1 VGKWLTLGRQIHT
14 VMPKGH
20 FTPFT
25 KQQEQKIKDE
35 FLLKPVKR
43 LADEVGCTYGRIMR
57 FLKKNSLE
65 IPKALIEQRKLD
77 SRKKKGDVPF
87 NKGKKQTDYMTT
99 DAIKRTKK
107 TRFKKGNEPHNTNP
121 KGNGAIVTRQDTSGR
136 SYKYIRI
143 KTGVWDLYHRIV
155 WEKANGKIPDN
166 HLVVFKDDNTENTTI
181 ENLELI
187 TMTENMYRNSK
198 LNYPKE
204 IIPSL
209 LLNKKIE
216 NKLNTLQNG

>member
-1 VGKWLTLGRQIHT
+1 
-14 VMPKGH
+14 MPKGY
-20 FTPFT
+20 FVPFT

-35 FLLKPVKR
+35 FLLKPIKR
-43 LADEVGCTYGRIMR
+43 LADELNTTYGRIMR
-57 FLKKNSLE
+57 FLKKNDLE

-87 NKGKKQTDYMTT
+87 NKGKKQTDYMTIG
-99 DAIKRTKK
+99 AIKRTKK
-107 TRFKKGNEPHNTNP
+107 TRFKKGSEPHNTNP
-121 KGNGAIVTRQDTSGR
+121 KGNGAIVIRQDTSER

-143 KTGVWDLYHRIV
+143 KKGVWELYHRIV

-166 HLVVFKDDNTENTTI
+166 HLVVFKDGNTENTTI

-198 LNYPKE
+198 HNYPNE

-209 LLNKKIE
+209 TLNKQLE
-216 NKLNTLQNG
+216 NKLNTLQNGK

>member
-1 VGKWLTLGRQIHT
+1 
-14 VMPKGH
+14 MPKGY
-20 FTPFT
+20 FIPFT

-57 FLKKNSLE
+57 FLKKNDLE
-65 IPKALIEQRKLD
+65 IPKALIKQRKLE
-77 SRKKKGDVPF
+77 SRKKKGDIPF
-87 NKGKKQTDYMTT
+87 NKGKKQTDYMTA
-99 DAIKRTKK
+99 DAIERTKK
-107 TRFKKGNEPHNTNP
+107 TRFKKGNKPHNTNSN
-121 KGNGAIVTRQDTSGR
+121 GNGAIVTRQDTSGR
-136 SYKYIRI
+136 NYKYIRI
-143 KTGVWDLYHRIV
+143 KKGVWNLYHRIV
-155 WEKANGKIPDN
+155 WQKVNGKIPEN
-166 HLVVFKDDNTENTTI
+166 HLVVFKDNNTENTTI

-198 LNYPKE
+198 HNYPKE

-209 LLNKKIE
+209 VLNKQLE

>member
-1 VGKWLTLGRQIHT
+1 MQ
-14 VMPKGH
+14 KGY
-20 FTPFT
+20 FKPFT
-25 KQQEQKIKDE
+25 KQQEQKIKNE

-43 LADEVGCTYGRIMR
+43 IADEVGCTYGRIMR
-57 FLKKNSLE
+57 FLKKNDLE
-65 IPKALIEQRKLD
+65 IPKSLIEQRKLD

-87 NKGKKQTDYMTT
+87 NKGKKQTDYMTA

-107 TRFKKGNEPHNTNP
+107 TRFKKGNKPHNTNP

-143 KTGVWDLYHRIV
+143 KKGVWDLYHRIV
-155 WEKANGKIPDN
+155 WEKVNGKIPDN

-198 LNYPKE
+198 HNYPKE

-209 LLNKKIE
+209 VLNKQLE

>member
-1 VGKWLTLGRQIHT
+1 
-14 VMPKGH
+14 MPKGY

-43 LADEVGCTYGRIMR
+43 LADEVGCNYGRVIR
-57 FLKKNSLE
+57 FLKKNNLE
-65 IPKALIEQRKLD
+65 IPKELIQQRKLD

-87 NKGKKQTDYMTT
+87 NKGKKQSDYMTEE
-99 DAIKRTKK
+99 AINRTKK
-107 TRFKKGNEPHNTNP
+107 TRFKNGNQPHNTNP
-121 KGNGAIVTRQDTSGR
+121 QGNGAIVTRKDTCGR
-136 SYKYIRI
+136 MYKYIRI
-143 KTGVWDLYHRIV
+143 KKGVWDFYHRIV
-155 WEKANGKIPDN
+155 WEKVNGKIPDN
-166 HLVVFKDDNTENTTI
+166 HLVVFKDNNTDNVSI

-198 LNYPKE
+198 HNYPEE

-209 LLNKKIE
+209 VLNKQLE